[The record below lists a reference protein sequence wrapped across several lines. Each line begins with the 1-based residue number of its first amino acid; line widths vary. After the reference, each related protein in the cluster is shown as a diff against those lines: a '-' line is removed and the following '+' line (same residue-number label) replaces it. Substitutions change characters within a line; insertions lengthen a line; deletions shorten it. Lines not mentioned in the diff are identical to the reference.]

1 MTALTHLLAWGKRA
15 RPTGRVRALMN
26 RHRASDV
33 REHAVNFAKGIL
45 IGGSI
50 ALFVWLNID

>member
-1 MTALTHLLAWGKRA
+1 MTALTHLIALGKRE
-15 RPTGRVRALMN
+15 RRTGRVRALMN
-26 RHRASDV
+26 RYRASDV

-50 ALFVWLNID
+50 VLLVWLNID